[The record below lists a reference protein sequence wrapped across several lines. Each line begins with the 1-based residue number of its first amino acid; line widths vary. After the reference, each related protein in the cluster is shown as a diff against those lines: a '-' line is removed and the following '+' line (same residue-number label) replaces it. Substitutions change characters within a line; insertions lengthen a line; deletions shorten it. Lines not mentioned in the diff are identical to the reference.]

1 VAEGL
6 AISVVWLLVAVLII
20 GVAGAAG
27 IAARRILIARGGGT
41 VECGLRRGQDRGWR
55 LGLAAY
61 LPDQLDWYRA
71 FGVRLRPDEI
81 FDRHALSVISRRR
94 AGPAESI
101 SLGPG
106 TVVVEC
112 SAGPGSPSVELAMS
126 QNALTGFLA
135 WLEATPP
142 GAMPELG

>member
-1 VAEGL
+1 MAEGL
-6 AISVVWLLVAVLII
+6 AISVVWLLVVVLLL
-20 GVAGAAG
+20 GVAGALG
-27 IAARRILIARGGGT
+27 IAARRILIGRGGGT
-41 VECGLRRGQDRGWR
+41 VECGLRRGQDHGWR

-71 FGVRLRPDEI
+71 FGIRLRPDEI

-94 AGPAESI
+94 AGPAEAI

-112 SAGPGSPSVELAMS
+112 YAGPGTPSVELAMTRD
-126 QNALTGFLA
+126 ALTGFLA